1 MEKMLLSILI
11 CDILHEKGVLAMG
24 KEIFNIVNDMSE
36 VLSAPQLQKLQE
48 VLVKRLAENQTD
60 DYTQTSNEE
69 FLNMFLTA
77 KHLEGC
83 SKNTIKCYRRNIEK
97 MLTIVDIPVVKI
109 TTERLRKYL
118 VDYQKINDCGKVT
131 VDK

>member
-1 MEKMLLSILI
+1 
-11 CDILHEKGVLAMG
+11 MG

-77 KHLEGC
+77 KHLEVFLHFSLGWR
-83 SKNTIKCYRRNIEK
+83 KKTI
-97 MLTIVDIPVVKI
+97 L
-109 TTERLRKYL
+109 L
-118 VDYQKINDCGKVT
+118 KVL
-131 VDK
+131 

>member
-1 MEKMLLSILI
+1 
-11 CDILHEKGVLAMG
+11 MG

-83 SKNTIKCYRRNIEK
+83 SDKTLHCYRRNIGK
-97 MLTIVDIPVVKI
+97 MLIIVDVPVAKI
-109 TTERLRKYL
+109 TTKHYL
-118 VDYQKINDCGKVT
+118 LH
-131 VDK
+131 